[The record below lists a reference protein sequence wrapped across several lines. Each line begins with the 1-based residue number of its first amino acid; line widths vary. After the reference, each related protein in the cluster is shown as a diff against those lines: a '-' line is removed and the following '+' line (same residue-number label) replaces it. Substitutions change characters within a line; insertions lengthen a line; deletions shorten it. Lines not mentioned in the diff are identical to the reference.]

1 MAVAPQDLG
10 EPKFTNPGDLRPRQY
25 QEEIFRQAQAG
36 NRIAALDTGSGKTY
50 IGLMLIK
57 WIASQPQ
64 NKDKLIVFLVP
75 RVALVEQQGNFI
87 AANSSLRVTQKH
99 GQNALDMA
107 DREGWAAVF
116 ATSDV
121 LVMTAQIYLDLL
133 THSHWSIARTS
144 LIIFDECHHVQ
155 KNDPYRQIMDEY
167 RHCAPDLRPR
177 VLGLTASP
185 IWDARNPGKALA
197 ALEAKLDAQV
207 VGVRRHVGELDAHTA
222 RPREVIKTYEALGPE
237 EVGRGSFPAMGR
249 FVEVFSTLDWEGVDV
264 MWKKIMGRYD
274 VTLVSLG
281 PYCASLYLY
290 QELSDIV
297 IRLRPQSET
306 AFERAAEDQA
316 DSHSTGKMSLEH
328 ARCLLAIEDILADY
342 EPYFSD
348 LAASDVLLD
357 DWFSPKVH
365 ALVDVLLEQD
375 LATSRGIV
383 FVDQRQVA
391 LCLALVLPR
400 LSRLQGLVRCASFIG
415 QNPGIDGPKAIG
427 SQRDVAGQF
436 RSGEVNLLIATSV
449 AEEGHDFQA
458 CDLVVRFDPL
468 QHLVGY
474 LQSRGRARN
483 KFSMFVVMLPEGDE
497 SSKAKYDFFRKC
509 EPQLR
514 EVYNT
519 RSAEDATNVDADD
532 EVEELSPEMLAE
544 RERFVVPSTGA
555 ILTYDNAIGLLGHLC
570 SLIPHDPFSPSPA
583 PVYTGDF
590 ISTVKLPRSIP
601 LPPSELVFQ
610 GATKTTKKEAKR
622 SAAFQAVRYLHA
634 KDVFDDFLLP
644 MGSRKKA
651 RVDADGRIID
661 ISGIPVM
668 LDVLVADPWTIGRRL
683 WLHPIFVDG
692 RCVAGLVTGSA
703 LLDAGLSWKGY
714 GIKLGEPRETCFDE
728 DERDLLGEYIRLC
741 VWYRITARPL
751 PSQHMS
757 LFILPLTPEMRP
769 DLAAVKRLLRQPYG
783 CSDWSTVDADKVVA
797 VMNENEHARLR
808 RLCGVREDLS
818 VLSSLPIGS
827 REEAK
832 LRSKAE
838 CMKAT
843 YYDYFVDRW
852 TRKKWE
858 ARVPCDGPLIQT
870 TLMPRSSSRSYHL
883 GDAESLRVLEAPDG
897 ALLPQGRTKWIAL
910 SEDMLTALHVLPP
923 LLRHATD
930 IYRADRARLALG
942 LPYIE
947 RDLLVQALTLPCA
960 GMPFN
965 NQRLETLGDA
975 VLELSTTVHLFNKY
989 PHRHEGQLTPLRQ
1002 ICISNKC
1009 LLTRAREVNLERFL
1023 TSETHSLSVW
1033 DYVEDSEVSAR
1044 CARRLFP
1051 RRSMQDCME
1060 AILGASYLTGGID
1073 TALHAGTALG
1083 LAFGG
1088 SVPWPRRYPRRRR
1101 VPVPDLFSEL
1111 QAKLGY
1117 TFRDGG
1123 LLCEAHTHSSFASL
1137 DSYGSYERLEFL
1149 GDAVINLAVVD
1160 YLYRKFPDAN
1170 SDQLSLPR
1178 ARAVCNQALSALS
1191 VKHLQLHKSVLV
1203 NNVELSMAINKH
1215 VPILEDKPYPEI
1227 LVKGW
1232 KLDPPKVLGDIFESV
1247 VGAVFID
1254 TGYDYEITAA
1264 VVEQAMEGL
1273 LVHLSPAM
1281 PRDPVSE
1288 LIIWVARS
1296 TCQEQ
1301 IEFRSVRKKKY
1312 PDGIAIYLHGTLLAG
1327 PITTMN
1333 HLVSRKLASER
1344 ALSDLRDPQSPR
1356 SFVEICC
1363 CSMMMDV
1370 DKRPATCG
1378 IEIVDSTMEDANY
1391 GHSL

>member
-1 MAVAPQDLG
+1 M
-10 EPKFTNPGDLRPRQY
+10 RPRQY

-57 WIASQPQ
+57 WIASQPK
-64 NKDKLIVFLVP
+64 NKDKMIVFLVP

-87 AANSSLRVTQKH
+87 AANSPLRVTQKH

-107 DREGWAAVF
+107 DREGWASVF

-167 RHCAPDLRPR
+167 RHCAPALRPR

-207 VGVRRHVGELDAHTA
+207 VGVRRHAGELDAHTA
-222 RPREVIKTYEALGPE
+222 RPREVIKTYGALGPE
-237 EVGRGSFPAMGR
+237 EVDKGSFPGLGR
-249 FVEVFSTLDWEGVDV
+249 CMEVFGSLDWEGVDV
-264 MWKKIMGRYD
+264 MWRKIIGRYD
-274 VTLVSLG
+274 VTLTSLG

-297 IRLRPQSET
+297 SRLRPQAE
-306 AFERAAEDQA
+306 AALERAAEDSA
-316 DSHSTGKMSLEH
+316 GPSTTGKISLEH
-328 ARCLLAIEDILADY
+328 AHSLLAIEDILTDY

-348 LAASDVLLD
+348 LASSEVLLD

-375 LATSRGIV
+375 LASSRGIV

-509 EPQLR
+509 EPRLR

-570 SLIPHDPFSPSPA
+570 SLIPHDPFSPPPA

-590 ISTVKLPRSIP
+590 ISTVQLPRSIP
-601 LPPSELVFQ
+601 LPPSEVVFQ

-622 SAAFQAVRYLHA
+622 SAAFRAVRHLHA
-634 KDVFDDFLLP
+634 KDVFDDYLLP

-661 ISGIPVM
+661 ISDIPVM
-668 LDVLVADPWTIGRRL
+668 LDVLVVDPWTIGRRL
-683 WLHPIFVDG
+683 WLHPIIVDG
-692 RCVAGLVTGSA
+692 RCVAGLVTGSV
-703 LLDAGLSWKGY
+703 LSDEGLSWKGY
-714 GIKLGEPRETCFDE
+714 DIKLGEPRETCFDE
-728 DERDLLGEYIRLC
+728 DERDLLGEYTRLC

-757 LFILPLTPEMRP
+757 LFIVPLTPDIRP
-769 DLAAVKRLLRQPYG
+769 DIAAVRRLLRQPYG
-783 CSDWSTVDADKVVA
+783 SSDWSAVDVDDVVA

-808 RLCGVREDLS
+808 RLCGVRDDLTVMS
-818 VLSSLPIGS
+818 PLPPGS
-827 REEAK
+827 REDAR
-832 LRSKAE
+832 LRSRID
-838 CMKAT
+838 CMKPT
-843 YYDYFVDRW
+843 YRDYFVDRW

-870 TLMPRSSSRSYHL
+870 TLMPRSSSRSYHISNT
-883 GDAESLRVLEAPDG
+883 ESMRALEVPDG
-897 ALLPQGRTKWIAL
+897 ALLPQGHTKWVHL
-910 SEDMLTALHVLPP
+910 SEDMLAALNVLPP

-930 IYRADRARLALG
+930 VHRANKARLALG

-947 RDLLVQALTLPCA
+947 RDLLIQALTLPCA
-960 GMPFN
+960 AMPFN

-1009 LLTRAREVNLERFL
+1009 LLTRAREVQLERFL

-1033 DYVEDSEVSAR
+1033 DYTEDAKVPAR

-1051 RRSMQDCME
+1051 RRSLQDCME

-1073 TALHAGTALG
+1073 SALHAGTSLG

-1088 SVPWPRRYPRRRR
+1088 SVPWPRRYPRRSR

-1117 TFRDGG
+1117 TFRDGV
-1123 LLCEAHTHSSFASL
+1123 LLCEALTHSSFASL

-1191 VKHLQLHKSVLV
+1191 VKHLELHKSVLV
-1203 NNVELSMAINKH
+1203 NNVELSMAISKH
-1215 VPILEDKPYPEI
+1215 IPILEAAPYPEI
-1227 LVKGW
+1227 LTKGW
-1232 KLDPPKVLGDIFESV
+1232 KLDPPKVLSDVFESV
-1247 VGAVFID
+1247 VGAVFVD
-1254 TGYDYEITAA
+1254 TGYDYEKTAA

-1288 LIIWVARS
+1288 LIIWVAKS
-1296 TCQEQ
+1296 TCREQ
-1301 IEFRSVRKKKY
+1301 IEFRRTPPKKKRY

-1356 SFVEICC
+1356 AFGTVCC
-1363 CSMMMDV
+1363 CSRRMDV
-1370 DKRPATCG
+1370 DKRPAICRT
-1378 IEIVDSTMEDANY
+1378 EDVDSIMDEAD
-1391 GHSL
+1391 

>member
-1 MAVAPQDLG
+1 
-10 EPKFTNPGDLRPRQY
+10 RQY

-87 AANSSLRVTQKH
+87 AANSTLRVTQKH

-133 THSHWSIARTS
+133 THSHWSIAHTS
-144 LIIFDECHHVQ
+144 LIIFDECHHAQ

-167 RHCAPDLRPR
+167 RHCAPGQRPR
-177 VLGLTASP
+177 VFGLTASP

-197 ALEAKLDAQV
+197 ALETKLDAQV
-207 VGVRRHVGELDAHTA
+207 VGVRLHAGELDAHTA
-222 RPREVIKTYEALGPE
+222 RPREVIKTYRALDPE
-237 EVGRGSFPAMGR
+237 EVGRGSFPGMGR
-249 FVEVFSTLDWEGVDV
+249 SVEVFGTLDWEGADV
-264 MWKKIMGRYD
+264 MWRKIMGRYD
-274 VTLVSLG
+274 VTLASLG

-297 IRLRPQSET
+297 ARLRPQAET
-306 AFERAAEDQA
+306 AFERAADDPA
-316 DSHSTGKMSLEH
+316 GSSTTGKMSLAH
-328 ARCLLAIEDILADY
+328 ARCLLAIEDILTDY

-348 LAASDVLLD
+348 LAASDALLD

-365 ALVDVLLEQD
+365 ALVDVLLAQD

-391 LCLALVLPR
+391 LCLALILPR

-427 SQRDVAGQF
+427 SQRDVASQF

-483 KFSMFVVMLPEGDE
+483 KSSMFVVMLPEGDE
-497 SSKAKYDFFRKC
+497 PSRAKYDFFRKC

-519 RSAEDATNVDADD
+519 RSAEDATSVNVDDD
-532 EVEELSPEMLAE
+532 AEELSPEMLAE

-570 SLIPHDPFSPSPA
+570 SLIPRDPFSPPPA

-590 ISTVKLPRSIP
+590 ISTVQLPRSIP
-601 LPPSELVFQ
+601 LPPAELVFQ
-610 GATKTTKKEAKR
+610 GATKATKKEAKR
-622 SAAFQAVRYLHA
+622 SAAFRTVRYLHA
-634 KDVFDDFLLP
+634 KDVFDAYLLP

-651 RVDADGRIID
+651 RVDADGRVID
-661 ISGIPVM
+661 ISGIPAM
-668 LDVLVADPWTIGRRL
+668 LDVLVVDPWTIGRRL

-703 LLDAGLSWKGY
+703 ILDAELSWKGY
-714 GIKLGEPRETCFDE
+714 DIKLSEPRETCFDE
-728 DERDLLGEYIRLC
+728 DERDLLGEYTRLC
-741 VWYRITARPL
+741 IWYRITARPL
-751 PSQHMS
+751 PGQHMS
-757 LFILPLTPEMRP
+757 LFVLPLTPEMRP
-769 DLAAVKRLLRQPYG
+769 DFAAVKRLLRQPYG
-783 CSDWSTVDADKVVA
+783 CSDWSIVDPDKVVA

-808 RLCGVREDLS
+808 RLCAVREDLS
-818 VLSSLPIGS
+818 VLSSLPPGS

-832 LRSKAE
+832 LRSKTE
-838 CMKAT
+838 GMKAT
-843 YYDYFVDRW
+843 YHDYFVDRW
-852 TRKKWE
+852 TRKNWE

-870 TLMPRSSSRSYHL
+870 TLMPRSSSRLYCI
-883 GDAESLRVLEAPDG
+883 GDVDSMRPMDVPDG
-897 ALLPQGRTKWIAL
+897 ALIPQGRTKWIDL
-910 SEDMLTALHVLPP
+910 SEDILSALHILPS
-923 LLRHATD
+923 LLRRATD
-930 IYRADRARLALG
+930 VYRADRARLALG

-947 RDLLVQALTLPCA
+947 RDLLIQALTLPCA

-1009 LLTRAREVNLERFL
+1009 LLTRAREVQLERFL
-1023 TSETHSLSVW
+1023 TSETHSLSIW
-1033 DYVEDSEVSAR
+1033 DYVEDSEVPAR

-1051 RRSMQDCME
+1051 RRSLQDCME

-1101 VPVPDLFSEL
+1101 VPTPDLFSEL

-1123 LLCEAHTHSSFASL
+1123 LLCEALTHSSFASL

-1203 NNVELSMAINKH
+1203 NNVELSIAINKH
-1215 VPILEDKPYPEI
+1215 APILEDKPYPEI

-1232 KLDPPKVLGDIFESV
+1232 KLDPPKVLSDIFESI
-1247 VGAVFID
+1247 VGAVFVD

-1288 LIIWVARS
+1288 LIIWVAKS
-1296 TCQEQ
+1296 TCREQ
-1301 IEFRSVRKKKY
+1301 IEFRFVRRKQY

-1344 ALSDLRDPQSPR
+1344 ALADLRDPQSPR
-1356 SFVEICC
+1356 SFLEVCC
-1363 CSMMMDV
+1363 C
-1370 DKRPATCG
+1370 
-1378 IEIVDSTMEDANY
+1378 
-1391 GHSL
+1391 